1 MYMNYY
7 GFSANPFRLSPDP
20 HFFFTSTTHKS
31 AFAYLRYGLH
41 QGEGFVVVTGAAGA
55 GKTTLMLALLAKLSN
70 RDMVIGKLV
79 TTQLQPDDLVRSI
92 TAAFHLDAQGT
103 KAELIARLQEFL
115 LTRTRMKQRVLLV
128 VDEAHNLPQDSF
140 EELRMLSNFQQ
151 GASALL
157 QCILLGQPPL
167 WDMLTR
173 SNMEQLQ
180 QRVIAAHQL
189 HPLNAEETRGYIL
202 HRLRQAGWRGD
213 PDFSA
218 SAIKLIHRYCH
229 GIPRRINSLCDRIL
243 LFGALEERHHIDA
256 DVLAQVYNEWA
267 METGQDAFAET
278 LPQWQS
284 DEINLAGLGNEHAV
298 VAQVVGA
305 DTVPLPQRPG
315 VAPHDSTAFSPSRV
329 SSTRPPDL
337 EPASEETI
345 NSTTTAPLTPLA
357 ALRPMLK
364 AMAGVGA
371 AVVIIIS
378 VIAIWSGRGDK
389 PQPPAG
395 DEITYSSASQ
405 VLQAA
410 VTPQPPPAADMVRGQ
425 NATSQT
431 VSTMATASVAENL
444 PETPAGTPILAQ
456 KSDHGKVEAATAST
470 TATASAAENLP
481 ETPAGAPIPAQK
493 SDHGKVETVTASATP
508 ASPVAEQPPAAPR
521 SSPPAAVESRHVAA
535 ATSKPAKA
543 TAQTPKRDH
552 ADEVK
557 NKTPRHR
564 DSSSTE
570 PIRTATL
577 TPQASE
583 SITTNGRSAR
593 AKHDGAA
600 TVPQASAA
608 TPPVP
613 VNLAG
618 QETNSGIA
626 TKPAAETAQTAAPDA
641 DSSSD
646 KGPAAARPAETAT
659 TPEQAHAEGI
669 SAEALALLLTR
680 FKGAYDAGDM
690 NALTRLFATD
700 ASSDD
705 AHDRAA
711 IAAAYQKLFDTTD
724 RRDLAL
730 DAIRWIS
737 AGAAMQGEGPFAVKV
752 REKGRGLESS
762 YSGHLSLRIE
772 KRNGRPVITRLEYF
786 YTR

>member
-92 TAAFHLDAQGT
+92 TAAFHLDARGT

-305 DTVPLPQRPG
+305 DTVP
-315 VAPHDSTAFSPSRV
+315 
-329 SSTRPPDL
+329 
-337 EPASEETI
+337 
-345 NSTTTAPLTPLA
+345 
-357 ALRPMLK
+357 
-364 AMAGVGA
+364 
-371 AVVIIIS
+371 
-378 VIAIWSGRGDK
+378 
-389 PQPPAG
+389 
-395 DEITYSSASQ
+395 
-405 VLQAA
+405 
-410 VTPQPPPAADMVRGQ
+410 
-425 NATSQT
+425 
-431 VSTMATASVAENL
+431 
-444 PETPAGTPILAQ
+444 
-456 KSDHGKVEAATAST
+456 
-470 TATASAAENLP
+470 
-481 ETPAGAPIPAQK
+481 
-493 SDHGKVETVTASATP
+493 
-508 ASPVAEQPPAAPR
+508 
-521 SSPPAAVESRHVAA
+521 
-535 ATSKPAKA
+535 
-543 TAQTPKRDH
+543 
-552 ADEVK
+552 
-557 NKTPRHR
+557 
-564 DSSSTE
+564 
-570 PIRTATL
+570 
-577 TPQASE
+577 
-583 SITTNGRSAR
+583 
-593 AKHDGAA
+593 
-600 TVPQASAA
+600 
-608 TPPVP
+608 
-613 VNLAG
+613 
-618 QETNSGIA
+618 
-626 TKPAAETAQTAAPDA
+626 
-641 DSSSD
+641 
-646 KGPAAARPAETAT
+646 
-659 TPEQAHAEGI
+659 
-669 SAEALALLLTR
+669 
-680 FKGAYDAGDM
+680 
-690 NALTRLFATD
+690 
-700 ASSDD
+700 
-705 AHDRAA
+705 
-711 IAAAYQKLFDTTD
+711 
-724 RRDLAL
+724 
-730 DAIRWIS
+730 
-737 AGAAMQGEGPFAVKV
+737 
-752 REKGRGLESS
+752 
-762 YSGHLSLRIE
+762 
-772 KRNGRPVITRLEYF
+772 
-786 YTR
+786 